1 MVQLPGEQSHK
12 TKQNFLTHIITRSQ
26 LLRNTKKHPSRP
38 PPPPPQPPKKSVA
51 SVKFIQVSETLFMS
65 ISNPLSLLWYI
76 ANGDKEGDI
85 WTDNSQSIETEIL
98 ATN

>member
-38 PPPPPQPPKKSVA
+38 PTTTTTTPQK
-51 SVKFIQVSETLFMS
+51 VSGICQIYS
-65 ISNPLSLLWYI
+65 GVRNPLFVY
-76 ANGDKEGDI
+76 
-85 WTDNSQSIETEIL
+85 
-98 ATN
+98 